1 MSEMYR
7 GRWVGE
13 DSTDVPGVVFS
24 AQAGQQTPDLD
35 RPHFFPGSQCKEEGF
50 LTPHAGRV
58 QALELICIQ
67 GSAQGPSVRMSTW
80 ENFHL
85 RLQSASPPLCMLE
98 ESVSLFLFFLFPPAA
113 MATKEHP

>member
-1 MSEMYR
+1 MFLGWFSLLR
-7 GRWVGE
+7 Q
-13 DSTDVPGVVFS
+13 DS
-24 AQAGQQTPDLD
+24 
-35 RPHFFPGSQCKEEGF
+35 RPRTWTGHIFFPGSQCKEEGF